1 LKSNKYILFL
11 ALALVAFLPLGCK
24 VNYSFTGA
32 SIAPDVKT
40 VSIQY
45 FSSYAP
51 LAKPTYSQTFTEAL
65 RDIFVSQ
72 TNLSFVSKGGDLQF
86 EGAITSYNASPIAIQ
101 GTDANGLNKAAQNR
115 LSITV
120 KVKFVNNKDEKQN
133 FETTFTRF
141 ADFPTTS
148 ALAAEEERL
157 IKEINTQLVQ
167 DIFNKAVINW

>member
-1 LKSNKYILFL
+1 LKANLNKYFLFL
-11 ALALVAFLPLGCK
+11 YGFICLFAACK

-51 LAKPTYSQTFTEAL
+51 LAKPTYSQIFTEAL

-72 TNLSFVSKGGDLQF
+72 TNLSFVPKGGDLQF
-86 EGAITSYNASPIAIQ
+86 EGAVTSYSAAPIAIQ
-101 GTDANGLNKAAQNR
+101 GTGANSLSQAAQNR

-120 KVKFVNNKDEKQN
+120 KVKFANNNDEKQN

-141 ADFPTTS
+141 ADFPSTS
-148 ALAAEEERL
+148 ALAAEEDRL

>member
-1 LKSNKYILFL
+1 LKINKYILL
-11 ALALVAFLPLGCK
+11 YTIVGLALVLASCK

-51 LAKPTYSQTFTEAL
+51 LAKPTYSQSFTEAL

-72 TNLSFVSKGGDLQF
+72 TNLSFVPKGGDLQF
-86 EGAITSYNASPIAIQ
+86 EGAITSYSAAPIAIQ
-101 GTDANGLNKAAQNR
+101 GTGANGLNQAAQNR

-120 KVKFVNNKDEKQN
+120 KVKFVNNKDDKQS

-148 ALAAEEERL
+148 ALAAEEDRL

>member
-1 LKSNKYILFL
+1 MILMNWS
-11 ALALVAFLPLGCK
+11 CK

-40 VSIQY
+40 ISIQY
-45 FSSYAP
+45 FSSFAP
-51 LAKPTYSQTFTEAL
+51 LAKPTYSQNFTEAL

-72 TNLSFVSKGGDLQF
+72 TNLSFVPKGGDLQF
-86 EGAITSYNASPIAIQ
+86 EGAVTSYSAAPIAIQ
-101 GTDANGLNKAAQNR
+101 GTNSNGLNQAAQNR

-120 KVKFVNNKDEKQN
+120 KVKFTNNKDEKQN

-148 ALAAEEERL
+148 ALAAEEDRL
-157 IKEINTQLVQ
+157 IKEINNQLVQ

>member
-1 LKSNKYILFL
+1 MKRNHYSYIVLL
-11 ALALVAFLPLGCK
+11 ALISVLNFGCK

-40 VSIQY
+40 ISIHY

-72 TNLSFVSKGGDLQF
+72 TNLSFVPKGGDLDF
-86 EGAITSYNASPIAIQ
+86 EGSVTSYSAAPIAIQ
-101 GTDANGLNKAAQNR
+101 GTDANGLNQAAQNR

-148 ALAAEEERL
+148 ALAAEEDRL
-157 IKEINTQLVQ
+157 IKEINNQLVQ

>member
-1 LKSNKYILFL
+1 MKYSKYISFL
-11 ALALVAFLPLGCK
+11 IVIGLAFIPTACK

-45 FSSYAP
+45 FSSFAP

-72 TNLSFVSKGGDLQF
+72 TNLSFVPKGGDLEF
-86 EGAITSYNASPIAIQ
+86 EGAVTSYSAAPIAIQ

-120 KVKFVNNKDEKQN
+120 KVKFVNNKDEKQS

-148 ALAAEEERL
+148 ALAAEEDRL
-157 IKEINTQLVQ
+157 IKEINNQLVQ

>member
-1 LKSNKYILFL
+1 MKFSKLISLFL
-11 ALALVAFLPLGCK
+11 LISVACIPISCK

-40 VSIQY
+40 ISIQY

-65 RDIFVSQ
+65 RDIFLSQ
-72 TNLSFVSKGGDLQF
+72 TNLSFVPKGGDLQF
-86 EGAITSYNASPIAIQ
+86 EGAVTTYNAAPIAIQ

-148 ALAAEEERL
+148 ALAAEEDRL
-157 IKEINTQLVQ
+157 IKEINNQLVQ

>member
-1 LKSNKYILFL
+1 MCAISF
-11 ALALVAFLPLGCK
+11 ALLPMACK

-51 LAKPTYSQTFTEAL
+51 LAKPTYSQSFTEAL

-72 TNLSFVSKGGDLQF
+72 TNLSFVPKGGDLQF
-86 EGAITSYNASPIAIQ
+86 EGAVTSYGAAPIAIQ

-141 ADFPTTS
+141 ADFPSST

>member
-1 LKSNKYILFL
+1 LKKITEIRLILFCAVL
-11 ALALVAFLPLGCK
+11 LGITACK

-45 FSSYAP
+45 FSSFAP
-51 LAKPTYSQTFTEAL
+51 LAKPTYSQNFTEAL
-65 RDIFVSQ
+65 RDIFLSQ
-72 TNLSFVSKGGDLQF
+72 TNLSFVPKNGDLQF
-86 EGAITSYNASPIAIQ
+86 EGAVTAYSAAPIAIQ
-101 GTDANGLNKAAQNR
+101 GTGANGLNQAAQNR

-141 ADFPTTS
+141 ADFPVTS
-148 ALAAEEERL
+148 ALAAEEDRL
-157 IKEINTQLVQ
+157 IKEINNQLVQ

>member
-1 LKSNKYILFL
+1 LKFSKLISLFL
-11 ALALVAFLPLGCK
+11 LISVACIPISCK

-40 VSIQY
+40 ISIQY

-65 RDIFVSQ
+65 RDIFLSQ
-72 TNLSFVSKGGDLQF
+72 TNLSFVPKGGDLQF
-86 EGAITSYNASPIAIQ
+86 EGAVTTYNAAPIAIQ

-148 ALAAEEERL
+148 ALAAEEDRL
-157 IKEINTQLVQ
+157 IKEINNQLVQ

>member
-1 LKSNKYILFL
+1 MACLIIPPS
-11 ALALVAFLPLGCK
+11 CK

-45 FSSYAP
+45 FASFAP
-51 LAKPTYSQTFTEAL
+51 LAKPTYSQVFTEAL
-65 RDIFVSQ
+65 RDIFLSQ
-72 TNLSFVSKGGDLQF
+72 TNLSFVQKNGDLQF
-86 EGAITSYNASPIAIQ
+86 EGAVTAYNAAPIAIQ
-101 GTDANGLNKAAQNR
+101 GTGANGLNQAAQNR

-120 KVKFVNNKDEKQN
+120 KVKFVNNKDDKQN

-141 ADFPTTS
+141 ADFPSTT
-148 ALAAEEERL
+148 ALAAEEDRL
-157 IKEINTQLVQ
+157 IKEINNQLVQ

>member
-1 LKSNKYILFL
+1 MSIHKYIWFFILL
-11 ALALVAFLPLGCK
+11 IVACIPLSCK

-32 SIAPDVKT
+32 SIAPEVKT
-40 VSIQY
+40 ISIQY
-45 FSSYAP
+45 FSSFAP
-51 LAKPTYSQTFTEAL
+51 LSKPTYSQVFTEAL

-72 TNLSFVSKGGDLQF
+72 TNLSFVPKGGDLQF
-86 EGAITSYNASPIAIQ
+86 EGAVTSYNAAPIAIQ
-101 GTDANGLNKAAQNR
+101 GTDANGLNRAAQNR

-148 ALAAEEERL
+148 ALAAEEDRL
-157 IKEINTQLVQ
+157 IKEINNQLVQ

>member
-1 LKSNKYILFL
+1 MACLIIPPS
-11 ALALVAFLPLGCK
+11 CK

-45 FSSYAP
+45 FSSFAP
-51 LAKPTYSQTFTEAL
+51 LAKPTYSQVFTEAL
-65 RDIFVSQ
+65 RDIFLSQ
-72 TNLSFVSKGGDLQF
+72 TNLSFVQKNGDLQF
-86 EGAITSYNASPIAIQ
+86 EGAVTAYNAAPIAIQ
-101 GTDANGLNKAAQNR
+101 GTGANGLNQAAQNR

-120 KVKFVNNKDEKQN
+120 KVKFVNNKDDKHN

-141 ADFPTTS
+141 ADFPSTT
-148 ALAAEEERL
+148 ALAAEEDRL
-157 IKEINTQLVQ
+157 IKEINNQLVQ

>member
-1 LKSNKYILFL
+1 MKTTRCILL
-11 ALALVAFLPLGCK
+11 LCLMACLIIPPSCK

-45 FSSYAP
+45 FSSFAP
-51 LAKPTYSQTFTEAL
+51 LAKPTYSQVFTEAL
-65 RDIFVSQ
+65 RDIFLSQ
-72 TNLSFVSKGGDLQF
+72 TNLSFVQKNGDLQF
-86 EGAITSYNASPIAIQ
+86 EGAVTAYNAAPIAIQ
-101 GTDANGLNKAAQNR
+101 GTGANGLNQAAQNR

-120 KVKFVNNKDEKQN
+120 KVKFVNNKDDKQN

-141 ADFPTTS
+141 ADFPSTT
-148 ALAAEEERL
+148 ALAAEEDRL
-157 IKEINTQLVQ
+157 IKEINNQLVQ

>member
-1 LKSNKYILFL
+1 MLKGFKYIVLIASL
-11 ALALVAFLPLGCK
+11 ALLPLACK

-45 FSSYAP
+45 FSSFAP

-72 TNLSFVSKGGDLQF
+72 TNLSFVPKAGDLEF
-86 EGAITSYNASPIAIQ
+86 EGAVTSYSAAPIAIQ
-101 GTDANGLNKAAQNR
+101 GTGANGLNQAAQNR

-120 KVKFVNNKDEKQN
+120 KVKFVNNKDEKQS

-148 ALAAEEERL
+148 ALAAEEDRL